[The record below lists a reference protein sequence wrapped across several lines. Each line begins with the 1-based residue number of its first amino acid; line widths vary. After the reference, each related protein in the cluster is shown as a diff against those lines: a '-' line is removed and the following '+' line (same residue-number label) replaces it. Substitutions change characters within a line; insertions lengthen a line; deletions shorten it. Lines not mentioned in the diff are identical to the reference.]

1 VVLIGTR
8 KTDNHLNDTLGSDQ
22 YQHVTSFRA
31 IEKANLDLLRSIDQV
46 VTEKEPLKKGDI
58 MDGLIVATDMIDRHC
73 GTKKYKKRVF
83 VITDGE
89 KLANVKPHE
98 MKQVIANMNAT
109 DTRLNVISLDF
120 CDELADEEDEHEGD
134 EEAAG

>member
-1 VVLIGTR
+1 
-8 KTDNHLNDTLGSDQ
+8 
-22 YQHVTSFRA
+22 
-31 IEKANLDLLRSIDQV
+31 
-46 VTEKEPLKKGDI
+46 

-89 KLANVKPHE
+89 KLASFKPHE
-98 MKQVIANMNAT
+98 AKQVIANMNAT

-120 CDELADEEDEHEGD
+120 CDELAEDDDEEEEEGENQASQPKRVEKETKEQHANKTFLMD
-134 EEAAG
+134 LTSKVKGAIFPASVAL